1 VSNSSDLCD
10 DPTACNYDDNANE
23 SCQTEDECGV
33 CGGSGIPTG
42 DCDCNG
48 NQLDALGVCGGTCTA
63 DADNDG
69 ICDSS
74 DNCTD
79 TTACN
84 YDGTVTNAACVY
96 PAMVSWDQ
104 QGDDINGEAAYDFS
118 GSSVSLSSDGTTVA
132 IGAYGNDANGSNS
145 GHVRIYGWNS
155 GTESWVQQGGD
166 INGEAEND
174 YSGTSVSLS
183 SDGTTVAIGAIWN
196 DVNGSNSG
204 HVRIYAW
211 NSTTSAWVQQGGDID
226 GEAAGDN
233 SGWSVSLSPDGETV
247 AIGAYRNDGNGD
259 SSGHVR
265 IYAWNSDTDSW
276 V

>member
-1 VSNSSDLCD
+1 CDSSDNCTD
-10 DPTACNYDDNANE
+10 TTACNYDDSANE
-23 SCQTEDECGV
+23 SCQTLDVCGV

-104 QGDDINGEAAYDFS
+104 QGDDINGEAAEDYS

-132 IGAYGNDANGSNS
+132 IGAPN
-145 GHVRIYGWNS
+145 
-155 GTESWVQQGGD
+155 
-166 INGEAEND
+166 
-174 YSGTSVSLS
+174 
-183 SDGTTVAIGAIWN
+183 N
-196 DVNGSNSG
+196 DVNGNNSG

-211 NSTTSAWVQQGGDID
+211 NSETGSWDQQGDDID
-226 GEAAGDN
+226 GEAAGDR
-233 SGWSVSLSPDGETV
+233 S
-247 AIGAYRNDGNGD
+247 
-259 SSGHVR
+259 
-265 IYAWNSDTDSW
+265 
-276 V
+276 